1 MIRRLIPFIQ
11 FKTVNDKNL
20 ILSLKNITGY
30 KPVNINLYKQAFIH
44 SSKTV
49 KNDSVKYN
57 NERLEFLGDA
67 LLGAIIG
74 EYLFKKYPNKNEG
87 FLTQLRSKIV
97 NRQNLHQMAI
107 KFGLDQLLKIN
118 LSKTDKLRSSAYG
131 DAFEALIGAMY
142 LDLGYERT
150 KKFVINKIVKL
161 HIDLDEL
168 VNLDTDYKSQLQIY
182 CQKNKFELSYIA
194 TESGAGNRG
203 KIYKVHALVNYT
215 AYESFEH
222 YSKKIAEQK
231 AAQLALDVINNG
243 KTHTT

>member
-1 MIRRLIPFIQ
+1 MIKRLIPFIQ
-11 FKTVNDKNL
+11 FKTVNDKKL
-20 ILSLKNITGY
+20 IASLKNITGY

-49 KNDSVKYN
+49 KSDTLIYN

-67 LLGAIIG
+67 ILGAIIG

-107 KFGLDQLLKIN
+107 KFGLDHLLSIN
-118 LSKTDKLRSSAYG
+118 LSKNDKMRSSAYG
-131 DAFEALIGAMY
+131 DAFEALLGAMY
-142 LDLGYERT
+142 LDLGFERT

-168 VNLDTDYKSQLQIY
+168 VNLDTDFKSQLQIY
-182 CQKNKFELSYIA
+182 CQKNKLELSYRS
-194 TESGAGNRG
+194 TELSGGNKG
-203 KIYKVHALVNYT
+203 KTYNVHVQINDTSYD
-215 AYESFEH
+215 SFEH
-222 YSKKIAEQK
+222 YSKKVAEQK
-231 AAQLALDVINNG
+231 AAQLALEKLNNG
-243 KTHTT
+243 